1 VIRPANVVRPVLAL
15 ALGLSLGAGG
25 ALLAPAAPAG
35 AQAGPAALGVAE
47 SRSRAET
54 LLEALRQRNG
64 QRLFASLSPEV
75 RRFTTPQAVQAR
87 IDQLA
92 PFQSARVLDVES
104 GADDSTIQA
113 ELVAGEQRRPLT
125 LVIDPI
131 GQLIAWRFDSTQLPI
146 EALARNFV
154 AEVAAGQVVTARSR
168 LALSLQEELPP
179 ATITARWQALE
190 RRVGNFKDIKGT
202 VVAHA
207 GGDQQLVLVTTRF
220 AKLTDNLFV
229 IFDGKNRIVGIDFPI
244 DAQ

>member
-1 VIRPANVVRPVLAL
+1 MLAL
-15 ALGLSLGAGG
+15 ALGLSLGTGG

-75 RRFTTPQAVQAR
+75 RRFTTLQAVQAR

-92 PFQSARVLDVES
+92 PFQSVRVLDVES

-168 LALSLQEELPP
+168 LALSLQEELRP
-179 ATITARWQALE
+179 ATIKARWQRLE
-190 RRVGNFKDIKGT
+190 RRVGDFKSIKGT

-220 AKLTDNLFV
+220 ARLTDNLFV
-229 IFDGKNRIVGIDFPI
+229 IFDGMNRIVGIDFPI

>member
-1 VIRPANVVRPVLAL
+1 MIRPSNVVRPVLAL

-25 ALLAPAAPAG
+25 ALLALASPAG

-64 QRLFASLSPEV
+64 QRLFASLAPEV

-92 PFQSARVLDVES
+92 PIQSARVLDVES
-104 GADDSTIQA
+104 GADDSTIRA

-125 LVIDPI
+125 LVIDPF

-146 EALARNFV
+146 EALARSFV
-154 AEVAAGQVVTARSR
+154 AEVAAGQLVTARSR
-168 LALSLQEELPP
+168 LSLSLQEELPP
-179 ATITARWQALE
+179 ATIKARWQGLE
-190 RRVGNFKDIKGT
+190 RRVGDFKDIKGT

-220 AKLTDNLFV
+220 ARLTDNLFV

-244 DAQ
+244 DAP